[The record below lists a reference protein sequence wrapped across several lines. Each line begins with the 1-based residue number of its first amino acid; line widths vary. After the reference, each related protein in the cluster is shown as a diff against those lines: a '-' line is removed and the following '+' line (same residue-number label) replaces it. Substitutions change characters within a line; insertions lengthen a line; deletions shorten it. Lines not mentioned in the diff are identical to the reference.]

1 MRLRD
6 ADMQRIAVFG
16 LARAGTATARA
27 LAGRGFEVVLADDV
41 SHSSHQQLATEL
53 GCQLVDVSTPLG
65 LRNFLE
71 GVDTLIPAPGV
82 PPRHALIQ
90 RAQQQNI
97 TVRTEID
104 VAYEWEQARAGG
116 PRPILGVTGT
126 DGKTTTTMIAAH
138 LLRAT
143 GRNVAEV
150 GNTDVPFMEAL
161 DGAHDAFV
169 VECSSFRLQ
178 FTEAFRCDGSVWLN
192 LAHDH
197 LDWHETFDAYTEAKK
212 RLWAHARSSDV
223 AVVPCDN
230 EVIMNA
236 AVDSGARV
244 VTFGLEEGDYRRD
257 GNALV
262 SPRGRLADVS
272 TLWRALP
279 HDITNSL
286 AAAALVIESGL
297 TLDNQV
303 GAPLQTFTSAHHRIE
318 LVGKF
323 DGSEW
328 FDDSKATSPH
338 AALTAIR
345 GFDRL
350 VLIAGGRNKDLDL
363 SQMASEPQRMHAV
376 VAIGDDAALIE
387 DAFRNVCPVVKAN
400 TMEEAVK
407 SARALALPGVSVV
420 LSPGCT
426 SYDWY
431 TNYNER
437 GDHFQ
442 ACVRQEFSSPERSS
456 S

>member
-1 MRLRD
+1 MHLRD
-6 ADMQRIAVFG
+6 ADMNRVAVFG

-27 LAGRGFEVVLADDV
+27 LVARGYEVVLADDAPN
-41 SHSSHQQLATEL
+41 SAHGHFADEL
-53 GCQLVDVSTPLG
+53 GCQLIDVSLPSG
-65 LRNFLE
+65 RQEFLD
-71 GVDTLIPAPGV
+71 GVDTLVPAPGV
-82 PPRHALIQ
+82 APRHALIQ
-90 RAQQQNI
+90 HALHSGV

-104 VAYEWEQARAGG
+104 IAYEWEQSRTGG

-138 LLRAT
+138 LLREA
-143 GRNVAEV
+143 GRDVAEV
-150 GNTDVPFMEAL
+150 GNTDIPFMEAL
-161 DGAHDAFV
+161 DGTHDAFV

-178 FTEAFRCDGSVWLN
+178 FTEMFRCDGSVWLN

-197 LDWHETFDAYTEAKK
+197 LDWHETFEAYAEAKK
-212 RLWAHARSSDV
+212 RLWVHARSSDI
-223 AVVPCDN
+223 AVVPYNNDL
-230 EVIMNA
+230 IKNA

-244 VTFGLEEGDYRRD
+244 VSFGLDGGDYRRD
-257 GNALV
+257 GDALL
-262 SPRGRLADVS
+262 SPRGHVANVS
-272 TLWRALP
+272 TLWRGLP

-286 AAAALVIESGL
+286 AAVALVVESGL
-297 TLDNQV
+297 LTDNMV
-303 GAPLQTFTSAHHRIE
+303 SKPLQTFTSARHRIE
-318 LVGKF
+318 LIGEF
-323 DGSEW
+323 GGSEW

-363 SQMASEPQRMHAV
+363 SQMASEPQRMHGV

-387 DAFRNVCPVVKAN
+387 EAFRNVCPVVRAD
-400 TMEEAVK
+400 TMEEAV
-407 SARALALPGVSVV
+407 SAARSMATQNVPVV

-431 TNYNER
+431 SNYNER

-442 ACVRQEFSSPERSS
+442 NCVRRAFSSDNGLQS
-456 S
+456 

>member
-1 MRLRD
+1 MNRV
-6 ADMQRIAVFG
+6 AVFG

-27 LAGRGFEVVLADDV
+27 LVGRGFDVVLADDALNAT
-41 SHSSHQQLATEL
+41 HHQFANEL
-53 GCQLVDVSTPLG
+53 GCRLIDVSSSSG
-65 LRNFLE
+65 RQEFLD
-71 GVDTLIPAPGV
+71 GVDTLVPAPGV
-82 PPRHALIQ
+82 PPRHLLIQ
-90 RAQQQNI
+90 EALNTEI

-104 VAYEWEQARAGG
+104 IAYEWEQARMGG
-116 PRPILGVTGT
+116 PRPILGITGT

-138 LLRAT
+138 LLREA

-178 FTEAFRCDGSVWLN
+178 FTEMFRCDGSVWLN

-197 LDWHETFDAYTEAKK
+197 LDWHETFEAYTEAKK
-212 RLWAHARSSDV
+212 RLWVHARPSDI
-223 AVVPCDN
+223 AVVPYNNDL
-230 EVIMNA
+230 IKNA
-236 AVDSGARV
+236 AVKSGARV
-244 VTFGLEEGDYRRD
+244 ISFGLEGGDYRRD
-257 GNALV
+257 GDALV
-262 SPRGRLADVS
+262 SPRGHVANVS
-272 TLWRALP
+272 TLWRCLP

-286 AAAALVIESGL
+286 AAVALVVESGL
-297 TLDNQV
+297 LTDNMV
-303 GAPLQTFTSAHHRIE
+303 EKPLQTFKSARHRIE
-318 LVGKF
+318 LVGEF

-363 SQMASEPQRMHAV
+363 SQMASEPQRMHGV

-387 DAFRNVCPVVKAN
+387 DAFRDVCPVVRAN
-400 TMEEAVK
+400 TMEEAVNV
-407 SARALALPGVSVV
+407 ARSLVTQNVPVV

-431 TNYNER
+431 SNYNER
-437 GDHFQ
+437 GDDFQ
-442 ACVRQEFSSPERSS
+442 NCVRRAFASDSGSQS
-456 S
+456 